1 MNVNV
6 FPNCG
11 NAPKMGAVVDVTIA
25 LAGRDTEATK
35 QLVRDDFEFSS
46 VGSEEVIHYSTL
58 TDELAKRPEVRTM
71 TVSNGMSHGKAAMC
85 EGTMEFVDD
94 DVLHFCAVAEF
105 ANTAKDALIT
115 SLRMYAVS

>member
-35 QLVRDDFEFSS
+35 RLVRDDFEFSI
-46 VGSEEVIHYSTL
+46 VGSEEVIHYGTL
-58 TDELAKRPEVRTM
+58 ADDLAKRPEAH
-71 TVSNGMSHGKAAMC
+71 TVTISNGMSHGKAAMC
-85 EGTMEFVDD
+85 EGTMEFVDGD
-94 DVLHFCAVAEF
+94 TVYFCTVAEF